1 MFTMEDLKPFFDNA
15 TMEVYGITFR
25 LTEEEEMAGEMA
37 VWYSDKYKVLATPD
51 FDGVSVAIEVMEI
64 DVNGD
69 CNTIDVDGYYGEV
82 NSFEQYVNVVKSL
95 IKKILAN
102 HRINK

>member
-1 MFTMEDLKPFFDNA
+1 MFTMGDLKPFFDNA
-15 TMEVYGITFR
+15 TMEVYGITFQ

-51 FDGVSVAIEVMEI
+51 FDGVPVAVEVMEI

-69 CNTIDVDGYYGEV
+69 CNVIDADGYYGEV
-82 NSFEQYVNVVKSL
+82 NSFEQYVEIVKTFT
-95 IKKILAN
+95 KKILDN
-102 HRINK
+102 RQTQ

>member
-51 FDGVSVAIEVMEI
+51 FDGVSVAVEVMEI

-69 CNTIDVDGYYGEV
+69 CNVIDADGYYGEV
-82 NSFEQYVNVVKSL
+82 NSFEQYAEVVKTL
-95 IKKILAN
+95 TQKILN
-102 HRINK
+102 EHKIQ